1 MRHGQDEKRRQD
13 PFGDMGNEPVEELG
27 LVRTP
32 TVLAKRPAAGGRR
45 TPVRPSEKRRRG
57 RRVGVTFGDGSVP
70 GRLRELAKRWG
81 LVAPDGRSANVS
93 ALVEYL
99 LVPQLEAA
107 EAGEVEAPGE
117 APGEG

>member
-1 MRHGQDEKRRQD
+1 
-13 PFGDMGNEPVEELG
+13 
-27 LVRTP
+27 
-32 TVLAKRPAAGGRR
+32 
-45 TPVRPSEKRRRG
+45 
-57 RRVGVTFGDGSVP
+57 
-70 GRLRELAKRWG
+70 
-81 LVAPDGRSANVS
+81 VS